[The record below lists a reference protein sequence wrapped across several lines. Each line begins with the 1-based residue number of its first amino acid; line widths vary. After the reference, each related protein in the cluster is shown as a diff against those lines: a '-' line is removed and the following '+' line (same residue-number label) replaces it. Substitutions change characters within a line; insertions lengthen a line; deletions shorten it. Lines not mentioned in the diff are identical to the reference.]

1 LRYFLFILLFAIT
14 ILACKNNTSTTITVK
29 YAGELSFRKTDTN
42 IQFITDD
49 KEIDKYLEQQ
59 EKSNPV
65 LFTHSLD
72 SNLTILY
79 RFQELGLICQ
89 NTPEEYE
96 LLLSKFNFQTA
107 PSSAFYTI
115 DNSKYN
121 LNFYTDRSGRSTFLK
136 VISTTD
142 SIIFDTESTPQQD
155 LNYVFIDI
163 VPGGNKELVFLDDY
177 HIMNGDN
184 VDLKVYE
191 IN

>member
-1 LRYFLFILLFAIT
+1 M
-14 ILACKNNTSTTITVK
+14 K
-29 YAGELSFRKTDTN
+29 YAGELRFRKTYTN

-49 KEIDKYLEQQ
+49 KEIDKYLKQQ

-72 SNLTILY
+72 SNFTILY

-89 NTPEEYE
+89 KTPEEYE
-96 LLLSKFNFQTA
+96 LLLSKFNFQTN

-121 LNFYTDRSGRSTFLK
+121 LNFFTDSSGRTTFFKL
-136 VISTTD
+136 ISTTD
-142 SIIFDTESTPQQD
+142 SIIFDTESTPSQD

-184 VDLKVYE
+184 FDLKVYE
-191 IN
+191 IK

>member
-1 LRYFLFILLFAIT
+1 
-14 ILACKNNTSTTITVK
+14 
-29 YAGELSFRKTDTN
+29 
-42 IQFITDD
+42 
-49 KEIDKYLEQQ
+49 
-59 EKSNPV
+59 
-65 LFTHSLD
+65 
-72 SNLTILY
+72 LTILY